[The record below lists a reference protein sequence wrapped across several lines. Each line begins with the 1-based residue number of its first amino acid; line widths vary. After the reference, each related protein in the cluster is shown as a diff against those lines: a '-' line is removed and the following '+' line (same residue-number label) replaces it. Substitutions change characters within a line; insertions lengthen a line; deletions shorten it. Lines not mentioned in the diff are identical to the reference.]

1 VQCKEICF
9 LDLLFLKVVHVLAGW
24 QRVVLVSNIQ
34 AATLYC
40 ERCKTDFHFISLNK
54 KEIDLVE
61 YT

>member
-1 VQCKEICF
+1 MQR
-9 LDLLFLKVVHVLAGW
+9 DMLFRFAVSESSTCACWLAKSSAK
-24 QRVVLVSNIQ
+24 VSNIQ